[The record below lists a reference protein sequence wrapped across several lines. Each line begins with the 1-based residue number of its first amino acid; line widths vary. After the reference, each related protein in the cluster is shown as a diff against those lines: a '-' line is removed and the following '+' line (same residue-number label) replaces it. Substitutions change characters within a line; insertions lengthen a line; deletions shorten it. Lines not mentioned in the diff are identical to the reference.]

1 MGTNNM
7 LSQQDY
13 PRTALPSSTCTTNIV
28 CKIKSHTYLCSSN
41 CGNSIKYLSLLVT
54 LSATYDFRAPT
65 LKKPDYSEY

>member
-1 MGTNNM
+1 MVTNNM

-13 PRTALPSSTCTTNIV
+13 PRTALPRSTCTTNIV

-54 LSATYDFRAPT
+54 LSATYDWKGSHAQKYR
-65 LKKPDYSEY
+65 LL